1 MGCVHTHQKILAIK
15 GWDSLS
21 HIWNA
26 MKKIGEDNQKAKKIS
41 QIVNQ
46 VIPLNQ
52 NMIKFEHNGL

>member
-1 MGCVHTHQKILAIK
+1 
-15 GWDSLS
+15 
-21 HIWNA
+21 